1 MDLLSAV
8 RAKAKQA
15 EVYSVSSE
23 STEIHFEANEMK
35 SATVQET
42 QGTALRVIVDGRLG
56 FAAASGTVPEGE
68 LIENALASA
77 RYGDQVPIV
86 FPAAAPGPEVKT
98 YDPELAN
105 VPIPRLVE
113 IGREIIETLRAIDP
127 DAKIGVDIDRS
138 LDRFSLRNSAG
149 ADTGDQSSSFAV
161 GISVERVRGDDV
173 LMVYDS
179 VYDIAFS
186 ENYREAVQRLAN
198 KVERAKRPARLRP
211 GRMPVIFSPSG
222 AMVLALPIMMG
233 VNGQNVQRGTS
244 PMKERLGEQL
254 FDARLTLWDDPTISA
269 RPRSSS
275 HDQEG
280 VPCRRKAL
288 IHQGTCAEFLY
299 DLRTAAMME
308 TQSTG
313 NGARGLFSTPSPS
326 PSNLIFQEG
335 DQPLREMLAGIEHG
349 LLVESLLG
357 LGQGNA
363 ISGAFSNAIG
373 LGYLIDHGEITGRVK
388 NVSIAGNIYENL
400 REIGAISQENYWV
413 RGMLRMPYI
422 LLPDMKVVGEE

>member
-1 MDLLSAV
+1 
-8 RAKAKQA
+8 
-15 EVYSVSSE
+15 
-23 STEIHFEANEMK
+23 
-35 SATVQET
+35 
-42 QGTALRVIVDGRLG
+42 
-56 FAAASGTVPEGE
+56 
-68 LIENALASA
+68 
-77 RYGDQVPIV
+77 
-86 FPAAAPGPEVKT
+86 
-98 YDPELAN
+98 
-105 VPIPRLVE
+105 
-113 IGREIIETLRAIDP
+113 
-127 DAKIGVDIDRS
+127 
-138 LDRFSLRNSAG
+138 
-149 ADTGDQSSSFAV
+149 
-161 GISVERVRGDDV
+161 
-173 LMVYDS
+173 
-179 VYDIAFS
+179 
-186 ENYREAVQRLAN
+186 
-198 KVERAKRPARLRP
+198 
-211 GRMPVIFSPSG
+211 
-222 AMVLALPIMMG
+222 
-233 VNGQNVQRGTS
+233 
-244 PMKERLGEQL
+244 MKERLGEQL